1 MTLCESEYEQMP
13 ALIAFLNGDVQRHWE
28 TQPDLIEQLKAQ
40 MVKWYGQAANHP
52 IHIEIQNWSQEK
64 YIEGGPVAV
73 FGPGVLSQMN
83 EPLDTPVGRIYFAGT
98 EFATESQGFMDGA
111 IQSGKRAAQK
121 IFEFQKNNKNVE
133 AMRAEFDREVCFTKY
148 DAKFNTFEA
157 SFEKGS
163 GKATVRSNFKTK
175 GRKTQIRYDIYG
187 GSKFQM
193 NSSIL
198 FWGLVFV
205 VLTLLLKIVCF

>member
-1 MTLCESEYEQMP
+1 
-13 ALIAFLNGDVQRHWE
+13 
-28 TQPDLIEQLKAQ
+28 
-40 MVKWYGQAANHP
+40 MVKWYGQAASDP

-121 IFEFQKNNKNVE
+121 IFAFQKRNVDVE
-133 AMRAEFDREVCFTKY
+133 AMKAEFEREICFTKY
-148 DAKFNTFEA
+148 DARFEEFEA
-157 SFEKGS
+157 SFENGS
-163 GKATVRSNFKTK
+163 GKAIVRSNFKTK
-175 GRKTQIRYDIYG
+175 GRKTKIRYDIYG

-193 NSSIL
+193 NSWII

-205 VLTLLLKIVCF
+205 VLALLLKIVFF